1 MSEVGIKDLESTI
14 TALTEARKDYD
25 LAKTIAS
32 EKNKVVEE
40 LEFKLLEMLETVGKE
55 VYVGESARVT
65 VVSKLQVTT
74 PKSPEDKQKFFEWLK
89 RKHGEEAMWAYA
101 TVNHNSL
108 NSLYNKEVE
117 DAVNR
122 GTLTDIEGIE
132 APTLRKTLQVRAG
145 K

>member
-1 MSEVGIKDLESTI
+1 MEVSIRDLEDTI
-14 TALTEARKDYD
+14 TKLADARQDYD
-25 LAKTIAS
+25 LAKTIAA

-40 LEFKLLEMLETVGKE
+40 LEGKLIEMLEQAGKD
-55 VYVGESARVT
+55 VYVGDRARVT

-89 RKHGEEAMWAYA
+89 NKHGEEAMWAYA

-117 DAVNR
+117 EAQVKGSLAMVD
-122 GTLTDIEGIE
+122 GIE
-132 APTLRKTLQVRAG
+132 PPTVRKTLQVRAG